1 MRSPGLADSP
11 RPARKRPECRVPLDD
26 RAVVHVIED
35 LAVKLHRLFERAYD
49 GRSPKVHAGVFGD
62 PDGSAKGRVKVL
74 LCRINED
81 VSMGLVKR
89 GTGTGWGGER
99 ETCDVGDHVVR
110 FEAVKV
116 QRHEIEHAFALA
128 SPNPLL

>member
-1 MRSPGLADSP
+1 
-11 RPARKRPECRVPLDD
+11 
-26 RAVVHVIED
+26 
-35 LAVKLHRLFERAYD
+35 
-49 GRSPKVHAGVFGD
+49 
-62 PDGSAKGRVKVL
+62 
-74 LCRINED
+74 
-81 VSMGLVKR
+81 MGLVKR